1 MPRTGLDGRRYR
13 GGRWLLT
20 CALVVAG
27 LLPGAP
33 AVRADEWTV
42 RTGVHVD
49 AWSGAGQDGRQILVP
64 LSVFFDT
71 PAWGVSLRG
80 AAGDSERDPGGG
92 RPSGEIAGLTDTTL
106 SGYYRLV
113 VADVEI
119 RAGLNLDLP
128 TGVSRLKTRDLA
140 AIQDEDLA
148 LLERFGEGFDVN
160 PTVSAY
166 RNFGRFGIGGGV
178 GYLWTGEYD
187 PTSQVPSD
195 DLDPGD
201 ELTVA
206 VLGDAYLAESLRL
219 VASLAYTYF
228 TADQV
233 QGRDAFRE
241 GDEFDAR
248 LALEWRPEPWWVV
261 AGVRA
266 IIRSKAER
274 LDVAGRLGTEPSD
287 SRGDDL
293 RGSVTV
299 GYILDDVWALEGTV
313 EVKHVFEN
321 GYPESD
327 PFFDG
332 GRTKVSI
339 GPTVTWTPHRRF
351 GVETGLRYFIMD
363 VERSPFFPRTGT
375 IHGVHAD
382 VRVTYRF

>member
-1 MPRTGLDGRRYR
+1 MPRMSLDRHRDR
-13 GGRWLLT
+13 GGLCFLT
-20 CALVVAG
+20 CALALAG
-27 LLPGAP
+27 TLVGARPLL
-33 AVRADEWTV
+33 ADEWTL
-42 RTGVHVD
+42 RTGVHLD

-71 PAWGVSLRG
+71 PAWGVGVRG
-80 AAGDSERDPGGG
+80 AVGNSERDPGGDLS
-92 RPSGEIAGLTDTTL
+92 SGDITGLTDTTL

-160 PTVSAY
+160 PTISAY

-187 PTSQVPSD
+187 PTKEIPSD
-195 DLDPGD
+195 DLDPGN
-201 ELTVA
+201 ELTLA
-206 VLGDAYLAESLRL
+206 VLGDVYLADSLRL
-219 VASLAYTYF
+219 AASVAYTYF
-228 TADQV
+228 TADQF

-241 GDEFDAR
+241 GDEFDVR
-248 LALEWRPEPWWVV
+248 VTLEWRPEPWWVV
-261 AGVRA
+261 ASVRN

-287 SRGDDL
+287 SRGNDL

-299 GYILDDVWALEGTV
+299 GYILDDVWTLDGTV

-332 GRTKVSI
+332 GRTKVTI
-339 GPTVTWTPHRRF
+339 GPTVTWTPHRRLAI
-351 GVETGLRYFIMD
+351 ETALRYFIMD

-382 VRVTYRF
+382 LRVTYRF